1 MFTDPFGLERTLV
14 DRETSLISVDEST
27 CNEDLARL
35 ISDRLMNVSLGPTP
49 VMTPSYTNRD
59 KHRLVGFEEEEESSA
74 AMKATLEVVAEEAKA
89 LERLEVIAEE
99 AKAVSQAMDM
109 AVLRRPSDAEFAAIA
124 ADAKVVSQALANAAL
139 GATLASKAVSEASGI
154 GGTAAADVIDVMQ
167 LPSALEESSAPSKRP
182 STAEIAS
189 LAADAEAF
197 SQALE
202 EAASKRPSTADIAS
216 LATDAKAVSQALASV
231 VFSASSKSGASGAA
245 SEPFNL
251 GWSFAGTETA
261 DAIDVSMLPEDEAPL
276 SLHFHELDFK
286 KVDHTAFRDELLD
299 GFRSLGY
306 PEEKVTKL
314 HVTLREGSVIADIR
328 GPLDCLQHLK
338 AMPMNS
344 LQVMGSWAVVRMP
357 GMEELGLPETSQ
369 KRSLTGI
376 SGISDDSKAGSYVE
390 ENMASAI
397 VTGFMRTTSPQAS
410 PQELRLP
417 EKSQQRSLTGIS
429 RISDDSKAGSYVE
442 ENMASAIVGRPRSTL
457 GHSCQCCCCEG
468 HVLKRAAVVANL
480 SQCRCSRSCVIC
492 RKLLRCAWL
501 FALGVVCILQF
512 RGIYRLYVLWF
523 SCLLRRVAASTSFIL
538 AAMLGS
544 SYILLRTRLCV
555 STRNSRRD
563 AKQSASPPLQL
574 NGITSIPVPA
584 TCSETTAYHSRIT
597 LLTGYQPYPAGIG
610 NLAWVSAFPL
620 TVTDEGPVSQL
631 TPTPVQR
638 RLHQPQLRLRPGRL
652 ALRRPGDSG
661 SSQSQPWCD
670 SFSADDSGQPTG
682 SASNAAHRRTSGR
695 G

>member
-1 MFTDPFGLERTLV
+1 
-14 DRETSLISVDEST
+14 
-27 CNEDLARL
+27 
-35 ISDRLMNVSLGPTP
+35 
-49 VMTPSYTNRD
+49 
-59 KHRLVGFEEEEESSA
+59 
-74 AMKATLEVVAEEAKA
+74 
-89 LERLEVIAEE
+89 
-99 AKAVSQAMDM
+99 AMDM

-154 GGTAAADVIDVMQ
+154 GGTAAADFIDVVQ
-167 LPSALEESSAPSKRP
+167 LPSALGEAPSKRP

-231 VFSASSKSGASGAA
+231 VFNASSKSGASGAA

-286 KVDHTAFRDELLD
+286 KVDHAAFRDELLD

-410 PQELRLP
+410 PQASPQELRLP

-442 ENMASAIVGRPRSTL
+442 ENMASAIVGRPRFTL

-501 FALGVVCILQF
+501 FALGF
-512 RGIYRLYVLWF
+512 RSLWCPCAT
-523 SCLLRRVAASTSFIL
+523 SRTEPARSWCALCMKLHLR
-538 AAMLGS
+538 
-544 SYILLRTRLCV
+544 
-555 STRNSRRD
+555 
-563 AKQSASPPLQL
+563 
-574 NGITSIPVPA
+574 
-584 TCSETTAYHSRIT
+584 
-597 LLTGYQPYPAGIG
+597 
-610 NLAWVSAFPL
+610 
-620 TVTDEGPVSQL
+620 
-631 TPTPVQR
+631 
-638 RLHQPQLRLRPGRL
+638 
-652 ALRRPGDSG
+652 
-661 SSQSQPWCD
+661 
-670 SFSADDSGQPTG
+670 
-682 SASNAAHRRTSGR
+682 
-695 G
+695 